1 MKQMAILIVDDEERL
16 ALRLAERLRIR
27 GFETET
33 AFNGD
38 SAIALIRDKG
48 FETIILDLRLPD
60 TDGMEILRQTM
71 LIKPESTVLIMSG
84 HANESEFQTC
94 LSLGA
99 KACFQKPVK
108 IEDLIQ
114 ALS

>member
-1 MKQMAILIVDDEERL
+1 MNILIVDDEERL

-27 GFETET
+27 GFATAT

-38 SAIALIRDKG
+38 SALALVKSERYD
-48 FETIILDLRLPD
+48 TIILDLRLPD
-60 TDGMEILRQTM
+60 TDGLEVLRQIM
-71 LIKPESTVLIMSG
+71 LMEPGSSVVVISG
-84 HANESEFQTC
+84 HASESEFQAC

-108 IEDLIQ
+108 IDDILPVI
-114 ALS
+114 S